1 MEVNGDVDRRDE
13 KTISD
18 VFLRLS
24 NVAQSSNGTSFGRSD
39 GDKESES
46 SPLCPDRL
54 HDVETAVSTTSLSEH
69 EPTTNCQTMMH
80 LLKGNIGTGVLAM
93 PSALAN
99 AGILV
104 GSLGVVLVGI
114 ICIHC
119 MHILVKCSHILSK
132 KTGCRSLDFAGVAHY
147 AFKFGP
153 HRMRRFS
160 HTARSVVNVFLLLTQ
175 FGFCCVYFVFV
186 ATSFQEVLRGAGI
199 EVSVYVCLSVLLPV
213 MVLYNFIRSLRM
225 LALASTAANL
235 LQTTGMVLIFYN
247 LLQDMP
253 AISER
258 PLHLG
263 WSRLPIYFGTVIYA
277 FEGIGI
283 VLPLENEMKTPA
295 DFGGANGVLNTGMII
310 VVCLYTAIGFFGFL
324 KYGSDVKGSITLN
337 FPPTPLNEVIRVI
350 FAISIFLSYA
360 LQLYVPVQIIWPAV
374 VKRFGLDQ
382 GKHSARTVLFFEY
395 LLRSLLVLM
404 TFVLAVAV
412 PRLDLF
418 IPLVGALASSSL
430 ALILPP
436 LLELFTL
443 WEGEQGKLLWTWLWL
458 KNIFISVLGVLGFV
472 TGTFVTIT
480 EIVKTFSHPGST

>member
-13 KTISD
+13 RTISD

-39 GDKESES
+39 GDKESEVESAVPGPTARRGNGGVHHIALGARANYVS
-46 SPLCPDRL
+46 SP
-54 HDVETAVSTTSLSEH
+54 S
-69 EPTTNCQTMMH
+69 
-80 LLKGNIGTGVLAM
+80 
-93 PSALAN
+93 PS
-99 AGILV
+99 
-104 GSLGVVLVGI
+104 
-114 ICIHC
+114 
-119 MHILVKCSHILSK
+119 ILSAPRK
-132 KTGCRSLDFAGVAHY
+132 SLCRIGMAE
-147 AFKFGP
+147 
-153 HRMRRFS
+153 
-160 HTARSVVNVFLLLTQ
+160 RSGHGTENLWK
-175 FGFCCVYFVFV
+175 
-186 ATSFQEVLRGAGI
+186 VLRGAGI

-382 GKHSARTVLFFEY
+382 GKHSARTVLFLEY

-404 TFVLAVAV
+404 TCEYQT
-412 PRLDLF
+412 LF
-418 IPLVGALASSSL
+418 
-430 ALILPP
+430 
-436 LLELFTL
+436 FR
-443 WEGEQGKLLWTWLWL
+443 
-458 KNIFISVLGVLGFV
+458 GVC
-472 TGTFVTIT
+472 
-480 EIVKTFSHPGST
+480 

>member
-1 MEVNGDVDRRDE
+1 MTTAVYVCRRTPGLVIE
-13 KTISD
+13 Y
-18 VFLRLS
+18 RY
-24 NVAQSSNGTSFGRSD
+24 GTPLGRSD
-39 GDKESES
+39 GDKESET
-46 SPLCPDRL
+46 SPLFPDRL
-54 HDVETAVSTTSLSEH
+54 HDVEGSSFTTPTEH

-99 AGILV
+99 AGALV
-104 GSLGVVLVGI
+104 GSLGVVFVGL

-119 MHILVKCSHILSK
+119 MHILVECNHILSK
-132 KTGCRSLDFAGVAHY
+132 KTGLRTLDFAGVAQY
-147 AFKFGP
+147 SFKFGP
-153 HRMRRFS
+153 HCLRRYSGF
-160 HTARSVVNVFLLLTQ
+160 ARSAVNCFLLLTQ

-186 ATSFQEVLRGAGI
+186 ATSMKEVLHGAGI
-199 EVSVYVCLSVLLPV
+199 EMNVYVCLAILLPF

-225 LALASTAANL
+225 LALASTLANL

-253 AISER
+253 NISER
-258 PLHLG
+258 PLFVG

-283 VLPLENEMKTPA
+283 VLPLENEMKTPQ
-295 DFGGANGVLNTGMII
+295 DFGGLTGVLNTGMII
-310 VVCLYTAIGFFGFL
+310 VVCLYTAIGFFGYL
-324 KYGSDVKGSITLN
+324 KYGSHVLGSITLN
-337 FPPTPLNEVIRVI
+337 FPPTPLNEVIRII

-360 LQLYVPVQIIWPAV
+360 LQMYVPVKIIWPSIMR
-374 VKRFGLDQ
+374 RFSLDQ
-382 GKHSARTVLFFEY
+382 GKHSPRVVMFFEF
-395 LLRSLLVLM
+395 LVRTALVTL

-436 LLELFTL
+436 LFELFTL
-443 WEGEQGKLLWTWLWL
+443 WDGDQGKLMWTWLWA
-458 KNIFISVLGVLGFV
+458 KNLFISVLGVLGFV
-472 TGTFVTIT
+472 TGTFVTVT
-480 EIVKTFSHPGST
+480 EIVNTFSSNPGGSSPPA